1 MTNRKQYTPLTQHQR
16 SRIVA
21 LIEKGRSNR
30 AIAGELGVSRQ
41 LVNYHRKAWDIEQ
54 EQHLKRVPA
63 KTLLAKAVTRAITG
77 PRILTFD
84 IETLPLESYT
94 WGTFDQTVGLN
105 QIKTD
110 WAALSIAAKWL
121 GDDAVWYDDT
131 RHKSTIRDDKDMIAK
146 LCALLDEA
154 DIVVGQNVKKFDL
167 RKIRARALM
176 HGLPP
181 FREPLVQ
188 DTMLMARSI
197 GAFTSNKLEYLS
209 ANLTDTPKSTHKEFP
224 GFELW
229 LGVMQGNSR
238 AWDEMKAY
246 NIQDVIAT
254 EQLYLKLRPWVRQH
268 PNMAH
273 YYDDEFIR
281 CPRCGSI
288 NVFPTE
294 VEYRGVSQYQGY
306 CCADCGGHSRSRS
319 TMNTRSKRKS
329 LLVCI

>member
-1 MTNRKQYTPLTQHQR
+1 MAKRFTKEQRVQIERMIKHGNTNK
-16 SRIVA
+16 
-21 LIEKGRSNR
+21 
-30 AIAGELGVSRQ
+30 AIGLYLGISPEA
-41 LVNYHRKAWDIEQ
+41 VNYYRETKLGKVRGPYIKCGD
-54 EQHLKRVPA
+54 VPSK
-63 KTLLAKAVTRAITG
+63 KTAVAKAISKQLDG

-94 WGTFDQTVGLN
+94 WGLWDQTVGLN

-110 WAALSIAAKWL
+110 WAALSIAAKWM
-121 GDDAVWYDDT
+121 GDDNVWYEDT
-131 RHKSTIRDDKDMIAK
+131 RHKATIRDDKDMIAK
-146 LCALLDEA
+146 LCAMLDEA

-167 RKIRARALM
+167 RKIRARAMM

-181 FREPLVQ
+181 FKEPLVQ
-188 DTMLMARSI
+188 DTMLMARSV

-229 LGVMQGNSR
+229 LGVMQGNAR

-273 YYDDEFIR
+273 YYNDEHRR
-281 CPRCGSI
+281 CPRCGSVDLH
-288 NVFPTE
+288 NNGTLFK
-294 VEYRGVSQYQGY
+294 GVSEYHSY
-306 CCADCGGHSRSRS
+306 LCSACGGHSRSRF
-319 TMNTRSKRKS
+319 TLNTRDKRKS
-329 LLVCI
+329 LLTTI